1 MDQLILKLSQLNLN
15 HTHLDLEDEICSQ
28 DSSQETE
35 KPLPMYPIGV
45 NDDTNP
51 SSPLSS
57 NPPSNPPTLFSTPSI
72 STNTTEVSPSPFP
85 QSRLD
90 TLLNNLL
97 TEPEYLT
104 HPNLCRIRQIARST
118 DAAAAFVG
126 KFLYINRRFHHELE
140 TAFLGPYRDA
150 QRGRKAPLNK
160 LVSIT
165 GWPGVEPDVITGA
178 ILDDCPGCFDWIR
191 RRLPGIDCY
200 GCNVYGW
207 TYVAIAVYARSVQIL
222 EYMFAWDHPV
232 GTMNLILCMPANAF
246 QMTSFPTPL
255 SLVAWQEDLQFLEC
269 LLELWK
275 PCPESRIRKG
285 LSSVDKFFLCTFV
298 TEEVAVR
305 LAEIG
310 FPIQDTILSDLDRSG
325 SSFTRSATS
334 WHAAVQNGPGFL
346 EYLERHSKILKG
358 SLNANGESPLHY
370 ARRANRVDSVLWLQQ
385 HSDAPGMSLR

>member
-15 HTHLDLEDEICSQ
+15 HTHLDLQDDICSQ
-28 DSSQETE
+28 GSSHQTE
-35 KPLPMYPIGV
+35 EPLPMYPIGV
-45 NDDTNP
+45 IDHTNP

-57 NPPSNPPTLFSTPSI
+57 NPPSTPPALSTPSI
-72 STNTTEVSPSPFP
+72 STDTTEVSPSPSP
-85 QSRLD
+85 QISLN
-90 TLLNNLL
+90 TLLNSLL

-104 HPNLCRIRQIARST
+104 HPNLCRIRQISRST

-126 KFLYINRRFHHELE
+126 KFLYNNRRFHHELE

-191 RRLPGIDCY
+191 RRLPGMDCY

-207 TYVAIAVYARSVQIL
+207 TYVAIAVYARSVEIL
-222 EYMFAWDHPV
+222 EYMFAWDQPV

-246 QMTSFPTPL
+246 QMTHFPTPL
-255 SLVAWQEDLQFLEC
+255 SLVAWREDLQFLES

-285 LSSVDKFFLCTFV
+285 LSSVDKYFLCTFV
-298 TEEVAVR
+298 TEKIAVR

-310 FPIQDTILSDLDRSG
+310 FPIQETVLSDLDGYR
-325 SSFTRSATS
+325 SSFTSLATS
-334 WHAAVQNGPGFL
+334 WHAAVQNGPDFL
-346 EYLERHSKILKG
+346 EYLERHSKLSKD
-358 SLNANGESPLHY
+358 SLDANGESPHHY
-370 ARRANRVDSVLWLQQ
+370 ARRANQVDSVLWLQQ
-385 HSDAPGMSLR
+385 HNGVPGMSSR